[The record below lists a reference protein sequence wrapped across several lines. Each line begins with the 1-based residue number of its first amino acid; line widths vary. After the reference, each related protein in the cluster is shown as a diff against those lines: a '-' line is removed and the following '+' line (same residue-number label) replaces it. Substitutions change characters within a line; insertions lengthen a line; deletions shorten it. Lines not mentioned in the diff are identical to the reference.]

1 MGSTILTVRDLEVS
15 FRTYN
20 GVIQA
25 VRGVSFDLNEGETF
39 AIVGESGSGKS
50 VTAKSIMKLLPQ
62 KSVIINKGSIVYKGK
77 DLLPYT
83 AREMEEIRGKE
94 ISMVFQDPMTSLN
107 PTMKIGKQVMEG
119 LRKHQKITKKQAY
132 DKARDLLELV
142 GIPNAMKRMSAFPH
156 EFSGGMRQRV
166 VIAIALA
173 CYPKILIADEPT
185 TALDV
190 TIQAQILD
198 LMKDLQ
204 KQVKTSIMLIT
215 HDLAVVANMAKR
227 VAVMYAGEMIE
238 TGLVND
244 IFYDAKH
251 PYTWGLLQSMPK
263 MHQKRNIP
271 LIPISGSP
279 PDVRKIHAGCP
290 FASRCPYVMKVCHH
304 YKPPYT
310 TLSNTHSVACWLQDK
325 RAPTVEHPVKGA
337 SKGGNFD
344 ENH

>member
-1 MGSTILTVRDLEVS
+1 MGSTILSVRGLEVS

-62 KSVIINKGSIVYKGK
+62 KSVIMNKGSIVYKGK
-77 DLLPYT
+77 DLLPFT

-119 LRKHQKITKKQAY
+119 LRKHQQISKKQAY

-142 GIPNAMKRMSAFPH
+142 GIPNAMQRMSAFPH

-238 TGLVND
+238 TGSVND
-244 IFYDAKH
+244 IFYEARH

-263 MHQKRNIP
+263 MHQKRNVP

-279 PDVRKIHAGCP
+279 PDVRKIHEGCP
-290 FASRCPYVMKVCHH
+290 FASRCPYVMKICHH
-304 YKPPYT
+304 DKPPYT
-310 TLSNTHSVACWLQDK
+310 TLSNAHSVACWLQDK
-325 RAPTVEHPVKGA
+325 RAPVVEHPVRGV
-337 SKGGNFD
+337 SKGGDFG

>member
-1 MGSTILTVRDLEVS
+1 LGGTILSVHDLEVS
-15 FRTYN
+15 FRTHN
-20 GVIQA
+20 HVIKA
-25 VRGVSFDLNEGETF
+25 VRGVSFVLQEGETL

-50 VTAKSIMKLLPQ
+50 VTAKSMMKLLPK
-62 KSVIINKGSIVYKGK
+62 KSTLINHGSIVYKGQ
-77 DLLPYT
+77 DLLQYT
-83 AREMEEIRGKE
+83 AREMEKIRGKE

-107 PTMKIGKQVMEG
+107 PTMKVGKQVMEG
-119 LRKHQKITKKQAY
+119 LRKHQQISKKQAY
-132 DKARDLLELV
+132 ERVRELLELV
-142 GIPNAMKRMSAFPH
+142 GIPNATERMSAFPH

-173 CYPKILIADEPT
+173 CHPKVLIADEPT

-204 KQVKTSIMLIT
+204 QQVKTSIMLIT

-227 VAVMYAGEMIE
+227 VAVMYAGEIVE
-238 TGLVND
+238 TGLVNE
-244 IFYDAKH
+244 IFYEAKH

-263 MHQKRNIP
+263 MHQKRNVP

-279 PDVRKIHAGCP
+279 PDVNKTHEGCP
-290 FASRCPYVMKVCHH
+290 FAARCPYVMKVCHH
-304 YKPPYT
+304 YKPSYT
-310 TLSNTHSVACWLQDK
+310 ILSETHSVACWLQDK
-325 RAPTVEHPVKGA
+325 RAPIVDHPVGA
-337 SKGGNFD
+337 TSGGGHVD